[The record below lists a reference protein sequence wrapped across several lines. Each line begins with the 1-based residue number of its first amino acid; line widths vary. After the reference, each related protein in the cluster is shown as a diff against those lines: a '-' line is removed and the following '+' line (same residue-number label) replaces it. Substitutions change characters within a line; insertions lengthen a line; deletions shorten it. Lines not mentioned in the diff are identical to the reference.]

1 LSRQDTISPEPIA
14 APESERAPRRVVVYA
29 GIATGIVLVLVMAG
43 LVAWRLDGSKDPVTS
58 TDSAVNAVKASWA
71 RTPVSRDGLAARTG
85 VRIKWV
91 AVTGGGGLID
101 LRYQVVNPDLAA
113 VLHNPANPPALIDEA
128 SGLVVRNLLMDHAHK
143 GIYQPGITY
152 PLIFENPGSWVHTGS
167 KVTVLLG
174 DAEVDHVI
182 VQ

>member
-1 LSRQDTISPEPIA
+1 M
-14 APESERAPRRVVVYA
+14 VYA

-43 LVAWRLDGSKDPVTS
+43 LIAWRMDGSKDPTPG
-58 TDSAVNAVKASWA
+58 TDAGTNAVKASWA

-91 AVTGGGGLID
+91 AVTGGGGLLD
-101 LRYQVVNPDLAA
+101 LRYQVVDAELANA
-113 VLHNPANPPALIDEA
+113 LHDPANPPALVDE
-128 SGLVVRNLLMDHAHK
+128 STGLVIRSLLMDHSHSGAFK
-143 GIYQPGITY
+143 TGVTY
-152 PLIFENPGSWVHTGS
+152 PLVFEDPGNWVHTGS

-174 DAEVDHVI
+174 DAEVDHVT